1 MDDMI
6 KVAIAVCMIALVFAA
21 LYQMITLF
29 MSEKVSVSDVTGVIV
44 LLAVIMFVLAI
55 LVKFYSS
62 NKGEEEDEEP

>member
-1 MDDMI
+1 MDDMV

-21 LYQMITLF
+21 IYQMITVVL
-29 MSEKVSVSDVTGVIV
+29 SEKMSIGDVTGVIV

-62 NKGEEEDEEP
+62 KKSEDEEE